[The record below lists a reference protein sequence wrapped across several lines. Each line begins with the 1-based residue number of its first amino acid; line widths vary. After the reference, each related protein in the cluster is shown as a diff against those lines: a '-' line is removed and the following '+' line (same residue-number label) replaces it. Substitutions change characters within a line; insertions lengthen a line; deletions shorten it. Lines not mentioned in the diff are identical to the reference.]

1 MSHLIQILLPLADND
16 GVSFPETLLRQLQ
29 AELAAR
35 FGGLTAYSRAPA
47 KGVWT
52 HDGQRLADDIIVVD
66 VMADRLDEEWWR
78 AFRRRLEE
86 LLRQEKIVVRAQEIK
101 NL

>member
-1 MSHLIQILLPLADND
+1 MSHLIQILLPLADNE
-16 GVSFPETLLRQLQ
+16 GVPFPQALLRQVQ
-29 AELAAR
+29 AELAGR
-35 FGGLTAYSRAPA
+35 FGGLTAYGRAPA

-52 HDGQRLADDIIVVD
+52 HDGQRQADDIIVVE

-78 AFRRRLEE
+78 AFRRRLEG
-86 LLRQEKIVVRAQEIK
+86 LLRQEKIVVRAQQIQ